1 MDSIKE
7 QTMSYEDRIRQ
18 ARLGM
23 SKSFAKLADFLLDS
37 YIESAFMTASELAH
51 TLDLDA
57 ATVVRFAQTL
67 GYSGFPVMQRE
78 IRQRVLGDLLVRP
91 EQAKVA
97 ESVPGV
103 VAKAMAELSL
113 ALEQTRLSLDTDA
126 IAELVEKIGEARRIV
141 VLAEN
146 PAQAAAYNL
155 VHFLEQGGF
164 PISTARP
171 GVADLARTVH
181 TSTPQDLLLAL
192 EVSGQ
197 AAYIAGA
204 LEEARQKGLPTAA
217 ILGSASLASARAAD
231 VVLAARAHPSLGVGI
246 ISIEAII
253 YALCQALRWRFA
265 ERFAGAERSEE
276 RRVGKEC
283 RSRWSP

>member
-1 MDSIKE
+1 
-7 QTMSYEDRIRQ
+7 MSYEDRIRQ

-164 PISTARP
+164 PIYIARH

-181 TSTPQDLLLAL
+181 TSTSQDLLLAL

-197 AAYIAGA
+197 APYIAGA

-217 ILGSASLASARAAD
+217 IIGAASLASARAAE

-265 ERFAGAERSEE
+265 ERFAGAEQAIAKYSARIQHSND
-276 RRVGKEC
+276 
-283 RSRWSP
+283 

>member
-1 MDSIKE
+1 M
-7 QTMSYEDRIRQ
+7 TYEDRIRQ
-18 ARLGM
+18 DRPSM

-51 TLDLDA
+51 RLDLDA

-67 GYSGFPVMQRE
+67 GYKGFPDMQRE

-103 VAKAMAELSL
+103 VANAMAELSL
-113 ALEQTRLSLDTDA
+113 ALEQTRMSLDTEA
-126 IAELVEKIGEARRIV
+126 VAKLVEQIGAARRIIL
-141 VLAEN
+141 LAEN

-164 PISTARP
+164 PIYIARS

-181 TSTPQDLLLAL
+181 TATDQDLLIAL

-197 AAYIAGA
+197 SPYIAGA
-204 LEEARQKGLPTAA
+204 LESARQKGLPTAA
-217 ILGSASLASARAAD
+217 ILGAASLNSARAAD
-231 VVLAARAHPSLGVGI
+231 VVLAARSNLSLGVGI
-246 ISIEAII
+246 ISIESII
-253 YALCQALRWRFA
+253 YALSQALRWRFA
-265 ERFAGAERSEE
+265 DRFAGAEQAIT
-276 RRVGKEC
+276 KLTANIQHANN
-283 RSRWSP
+283 